1 MKHKAGF
8 SLLEVLVALA
18 AAALV
23 LAVAL
28 PQMRLTLS
36 AARQAERQSL
46 ALLVAESKLAELALQ
61 PDFTPFEASGEA
73 EAGLLWQASIQPAE
87 GVATTRLGPS
97 LWRLS
102 VQVRDRSGETR
113 LDLATLRL
121 AEAGQ

>member
-18 AAALV
+18 AVALV

-61 PDFTPFEASGEA
+61 PALAPFEASGEA
-73 EAGLLWQASIQPAE
+73 EAGLLWQASIQPVDDV
-87 GVATTRLGPS
+87 GKLGPS

>member
-1 MKHKAGF
+1 MKQKAGF

-18 AAALV
+18 AVALV

-61 PDFTPFEASGEA
+61 PALAPFEASGEA
-73 EAGLLWQASIQPAE
+73 EAGLLWQASIQPADDV
-87 GVATTRLGPS
+87 GKLGLS

>member
-1 MKHKAGF
+1 MKRQAGF

-18 AAALV
+18 AVALV

-61 PDFTPFEASGEA
+61 PAFAPFEASGEA
-73 EAGLLWQASIQPAE
+73 EAGLLWQASIQPAD
-87 GVATTRLGPS
+87 GIGKLGPS

-102 VQVRDRSGETR
+102 VQVRDRSRETR

-121 AEAGQ
+121 AEAVQ

>member
-1 MKHKAGF
+1 MKQQAGF

-18 AAALV
+18 AVALV
-23 LAVAL
+23 LAGAL

-61 PDFTPFEASGEA
+61 PALAPFEASGEA
-73 EAGLLWQASIQPAE
+73 EAGLLWQASIQPADDV
-87 GVATTRLGPS
+87 GKLGPS